1 MATEIAWE
9 QIGRGD
15 PRLFGAP
22 RHHVGKGEYRGL
34 EFIEVEART
43 LINAIPEAAQLPFR
57 WTINVYRG
65 CSHACTYCFARPTHE
80 FLGMDAGRDFERRIV
95 VKVNAVEV
103 LRGETRPGRW
113 AGESIAMGTNTDP
126 YQPAEGKYRLTR
138 GVVEVLTERRNP
150 FSILTKSP
158 LVLRDLDLLEAAAEV
173 ADVSVSFS
181 IGTLD
186 EAVWRLSE
194 PGTAH
199 PLRRVEA
206 IARLRERGIRSGVLI
221 APVLPGLSDAPEQVE
236 QVVKACLDAGA
247 TSVGALLLHLRPGVS
262 EQYLPWL
269 ASVRPDRL
277 ASHREAYRDGAHDIE
292 GQRRLSELVAEMVER
307 HGGLPDT
314 GDHRRS
320 RPPAPS
326 SAGHRPHR
334 RSHQLRL
341 GI

>member
-1 MATEIAWE
+1 MATEIAWQRTGGE
-9 QIGRGD
+9 GL
-15 PRLFGAP
+15 RLFGAP
-22 RHHVGKGEYRGL
+22 QHHVGKGEYRGL
-34 EFIEVEART
+34 EFIEVEAKT
-43 LINAIPEAAQLPFR
+43 LINAIPEAARLPFR

-126 YQPAEGKYRLTR
+126 YQPAEGRYRLTR
-138 GVVEVLTERRNP
+138 GVIEVLAERRNP

-158 LVLRDLDLLEAAAEV
+158 LVLRDLDLIEEASAAADV
-173 ADVSVSFS
+173 AVSFS

-186 EAVWRLSE
+186 DAVWRLTE

-221 APVLPGLSDAPEQVE
+221 APVLPGLSDAPEQIERVVE
-236 QVVKACLDAGA
+236 ACLDAGA
-247 TSVGALLLHLRPGVS
+247 TSVGALLLHLRPGVR

-269 ASVRPDRL
+269 ASVRPDL
-277 ASHREAYRDGAHDIE
+277 VASHRATYGDTPYDTG
-292 GQRRLSELVAEMVER
+292 GQQRLSALVAGLVER
-307 HGGLPDT
+307 HGGIPDVRN
-314 GDHRRS
+314 HR
-320 RPPAPS
+320 S
-326 SAGHRPHR
+326 SASRRPSAR
-334 RSHQLRL
+334 PRPGSRTHQLRL